1 MNARNPLLMPKSRPN
16 PKNCFVS
23 CMIVLG
29 LIFSATVMHAQND
42 AAASQQPPARN
53 PLRNAYFGD
62 LHVHTSY
69 SLDAYATGNRNDPRV
84 AYRFGRGDE
93 ITLPGGARAHLQVPL
108 DFMAVT
114 DHDLWLGEVS
124 LCLDPTDPAYNTAAC
139 RELRLSDQEKKP
151 LLSGIFMKIIPDY
164 FPESGSP
171 HHNKEICGDTD
182 PGPGNKCFERAR
194 SIWKQIQRN
203 ADEFYQPGKFTT
215 FAAFEWT
222 AGLKRMGM
230 LHRNVIFRGSG
241 KLPDTVYS
249 AVEFN
254 NTPERLWE
262 WLERDC
268 TGDCQ
273 VISIPHNTN
282 YGLGVYFASNNS
294 DGSPFTTDILQRRAK
309 TEPIAEIHQNK
320 GNSECLTGFGNDDEQ
335 CNFEQLFKPCTP
347 SELEA
352 SQQETGEREKA
363 LSTRCAYESNY
374 VRSALKNGLVLEDQ
388 FGINP
393 FKLGFIGS
401 TDTHS
406 AAPGQTD
413 SADWHGHFSLNDSTP
428 NGRLHTFLTNG
439 SQSKPPSGSPGI
451 NPGGLAAVW
460 AEENTRDAIFDAL
473 KRRES
478 FATSGGRIRVRLFG
492 GWNYPADLD
501 KRRDLVEQGYKN
513 GVPMGGDLPSKP
525 ANAKS
530 PRLVVWATKDPNGAN
545 LQKIQIIKGW
555 AEGGQT
561 HEQTYDVVCS
571 DGIKP
576 NSQTRRCADN
586 EAQVN
591 LADCS
596 IPAGKGATELSATWT
611 DPEFNPNHRA
621 FYYARVI
628 ENPTCRWSTYDA
640 LRLKIAPPD
649 DAPATVQQRAWS
661 SPIWY
666 TPNTATAS
674 ARKP

>member
-1 MNARNPLLMPKSRPN
+1 MNVRTALSMAKSQLYTANIIILSLLILA
-16 PKNCFVS
+16 FA
-23 CMIVLG
+23 G
-29 LIFSATVMHAQND
+29 FASAQTEASGAQ
-42 AAASQQPPARN
+42 STPN

-124 LCLDPTDPAYNTAAC
+124 LCLDPTDPAYNTSAC
-139 RELRLSDQEKKP
+139 RELRLSDQESKP
-151 LLSGIFMKIIPDY
+151 LLSGVFMKIIPDY
-164 FPESGSP
+164 FPESGTP
-171 HHNKEICGDTD
+171 HHNKEICGETD

-194 SIWKQIQRN
+194 SIWQQIQRN

-241 KLPDTVYS
+241 KLPDTIFS

-273 VISIPHNTN
+273 VLSIPHNTN
-282 YGLGVYFASNNS
+282 YGLGVYFASHNS
-294 DGSPFTTDILQRRAK
+294 DGSPFTTDILQRRVK
-309 TEPIAEIHQNK
+309 TEPIIEMHQNK
-320 GNSECLTGFGNDDEQ
+320 GNSECLTGLGNDDEQ
-335 CNFEQLFKPCTP
+335 CNFEQLFKPCK
-347 SELEA
+347 A
-352 SQQETGEREKA
+352 GEE
-363 LSTRCAYESNY
+363 TRCAYESNY
-374 VRSALKNGLVLEDQ
+374 ARSALKNGLVLEEQ
-388 FGINP
+388 FGVNP

-413 SADWHGHFSLNDSTP
+413 SSDWHGHFSLNDATP
-428 NGRLHTFLTNG
+428 EGRLHSFLTKDTKDKDAG
-439 SQSKPPSGSPGI
+439 PKPPSGSPGI

-460 AEENTRDAIFDAL
+460 ADENTRESIFDAL

-478 FATSGGRIRVRLFG
+478 FATSGGRIRVRFFA
-492 GWNYPADLD
+492 GWNYPADLN

-561 HEQTYDVVCS
+561 HETTYDVVCS
-571 DGIKP
+571 DGLKP
-576 NSQTRRCADN
+576 NPQTHRCSDN
-586 EAQVN
+586 GATVN
-591 LADCS
+591 LTDCS
-596 IPAGKGATELSATWT
+596 ISTDKGATELSATWS
-611 DPEFNPNHRA
+611 DPDFKPSDRA
-621 FYYARVI
+621 FYYTRVL

-640 LRLKIAPPD
+640 LRLKIPPPD

-666 TPNTATAS
+666 TPNTTTAS

>member
-1 MNARNPLLMPKSRPN
+1 MSRNLLSNPTTQAKCAGLAAVVVLSLVFGSINAL
-16 PKNCFVS
+16 
-23 CMIVLG
+23 
-29 LIFSATVMHAQND
+29 AQTSSSGD
-42 AAASQQPPARN
+42 KPAPN

-69 SLDAYATGNRNDPRV
+69 SLDAYSTGNRNDPRV

-93 ITLPGGARAHLQVPL
+93 VTLPGGARAHLQVPL

-124 LCLDPTDPAYNTAAC
+124 LCLDPTDPAYNTSAC
-139 RELRLSDQEKKP
+139 RELRLTDQERKP
-151 LLSGIFMKIIPDY
+151 LLEGVFMKLLPDY
-164 FPESGSP
+164 FSESGP
-171 HHNKEICGDTD
+171 AKHNREICGDTD

-194 SIWKQIQRN
+194 SIWQQIQKN

-215 FAAFEWT
+215 FSAFEWT
-222 AGLKRMGM
+222 AGLKRKGM

-241 KLPDTVYS
+241 NLPNTIYS

-268 TGDCQ
+268 SGDCQ
-273 VISIPHNTN
+273 VMSIAHNSN

-294 DGSPFTTDILQRRAK
+294 DGSPFTTEGLQRRVK
-309 TEPIAEIHQNK
+309 TEPIIEMHQNK
-320 GNSECLTGFGNDDEQ
+320 GNSECLTGLGNDDEQ
-335 CNFEQLFKPCTP
+335 CNFEQLFKICKPG
-347 SELEA
+347 EED
-352 SQQETGEREKA
+352 TGLFSK
-363 LSTRCAYESNY
+363 CPYESNY
-374 VRSALKNGLVLEDQ
+374 ARSALKNGLVLEEQ
-388 FGINP
+388 FGVNP

-413 SADWHGHFSLNDSTP
+413 SSDWHGHFSLNDATP
-428 NGRLHTFLTNG
+428 DGRLHTFLTNNSG
-439 SQSKPPSGSPGI
+439 NKPPSASPGI

-460 AEENTRDAIFDAL
+460 ADENTRESIFDAL

-478 FATSGGRIRVRLFG
+478 FATSGGRIRVRFFG

-525 ANAKS
+525 ANVKA
-530 PRLVVWATKDPNGAN
+530 PRLVVWATKDPNAAN

-555 AEGGQT
+555 AEGSQT
-561 HEQTYDVVCS
+561 HELTYDVVCT
-571 DGIKP
+571 DGLKP
-576 NSQTRRCADN
+576 DSQTHRCADN
-586 EAQVN
+586 GATVN
-591 LADCS
+591 LSDCS
-596 IPAGKGATELSATWT
+596 VSPGKGATELSATWS
-611 DPEFNPNHRA
+611 DPKFNPKDRA

-640 LRLKIAPPD
+640 LRLKIPPPG

-666 TPNTATAS
+666 TPNTTTAS